1 MYRIFFILLDIIVVA
16 IFTVPI
22 GFFLQHFFTERTKKR
37 KLIFILFSLYLIA
50 VFSAVGIPD
59 IRSLVFDPSLNI
71 IPIIDITN
79 SPISYIRNELLNI
92 LLFVPLGIFL
102 PVIWSQDLFTLKRTV
117 VFGLGLSFLIEV
129 SQLFTF
135 RLTDIDDIITNV
147 LGTALGYYLLLY
159 CKKHC
164 NIKTDI
170 VDGKISARVELF
182 VLFFYTTLIM
192 FFVKP
197 YIR

>member
-1 MYRIFFILLDIIVVA
+1 M
-16 IFTVPI
+16 
-22 GFFLQHFFTERTKKR
+22 
-37 KLIFILFSLYLIA
+37 IA

-147 LGTALGYYLLLY
+147 LGTALGYYLLADL
-159 CKKHC
+159 KK
-164 NIKTDI
+164 
-170 VDGKISARVELF
+170 
-182 VLFFYTTLIM
+182 
-192 FFVKP
+192 
-197 YIR
+197 

>member
-22 GFFLQHFFTERTKKR
+22 GFFFQHFFTERTKKR

-135 RLTDIDDIITNV
+135 RLTDIDDIIHF
-147 LGTALGYYLLLY
+147 LRREMLDFTAFPVFFVSNLLLVQR
-159 CKKHC
+159 KKYYFNRAMVSRNC
-164 NIKTDI
+164 SI
-170 VDGKISARVELF
+170 VL
-182 VLFFYTTLIM
+182 
-192 FFVKP
+192 
-197 YIR
+197 